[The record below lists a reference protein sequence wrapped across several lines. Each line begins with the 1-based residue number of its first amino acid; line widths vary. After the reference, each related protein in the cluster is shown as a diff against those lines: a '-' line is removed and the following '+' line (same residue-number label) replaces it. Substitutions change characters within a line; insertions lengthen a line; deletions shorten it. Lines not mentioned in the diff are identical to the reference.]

1 MTRNNVGLSLL
12 TLLAAS
18 SLIVPAPRAEGQVPP
33 SGPTM
38 AAFIDYLVEQ
48 GVPREVAQGPPNLA
62 TYQWLF
68 DRLSPPSGQ
77 PQGSEARFAKD
88 IGLNQTQ
95 MRVLVKFAWI
105 ARGMNRAM
113 VADAKESLKRFI
125 KGGEEPQIRP
135 PEEVRTALKRRVVS
149 HMIGLLTL
157 VGELHDELEHQGER
171 LLKAYIKDQ
180 TERLIQKAP

>member
-1 MTRNNVGLSLL
+1 MLRPAVFGSWRDIG
-12 TLLAAS
+12 AS
-18 SLIVPAPRAEGQVPP
+18 RRRWESD
-33 SGPTM
+33 T
-38 AAFIDYLVEQ
+38 
-48 GVPREVAQGPPNLA
+48 
-62 TYQWLF
+62 
-68 DRLSPPSGQ
+68 
-77 PQGSEARFAKD
+77 EARFAKD

-113 VADAKESLKRFI
+113 VAGAKESLKRFI